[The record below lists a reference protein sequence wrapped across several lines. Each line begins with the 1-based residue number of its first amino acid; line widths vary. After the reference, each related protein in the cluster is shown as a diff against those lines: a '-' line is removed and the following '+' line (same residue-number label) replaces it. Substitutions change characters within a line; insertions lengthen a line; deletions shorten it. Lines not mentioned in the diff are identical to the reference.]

1 MEFQAV
7 FQAKTQALNRLPEL
21 RSRQRRA
28 VLLDT
33 GVRNLKLNK
42 HSFVT
47 DVSIFA
53 PITLCALLR
62 GLLFV
67 PTQGRLMGTRRE
79 KRPIHLTIYLFV

>member
-47 DVSIFA
+47 DVSTFA
-53 PITLCALLR
+53 PITLYALR